1 MPHYFPYDNRND
13 YPGKITFRSFAP
25 PVPEVNLPGIKNL
38 FKDTIKAFKEGSG
51 GLQDDFEKRAAG
63 IKEDR
68 FGRRSVADQI
78 DVGDKYQ
85 YGTRSNK
92 RNYSGQ
98 RVTLYLPQA
107 ITFADQADYES
118 NVQLGTLGAGAEA
131 AINRGQNAG
140 AALATA
146 VRQAQST
153 FTDLIYGNT
162 GAAGEAA
169 RFAATRVANA
179 IPGQTIGNVTASVL
193 RTAVNPNKRTLFRGV
208 NIREFSFQF
217 KMIANSQREA
227 IEIDNII
234 RFFRTELYPSVVGEG
249 QGTELIGYNF
259 PNLFDIDMK
268 YNNQPVAT
276 KIKPVYLRNVTTTY
290 NPSSMGWH
298 ADGKPSEVD
307 VTLAFVE
314 ERTLNKGDVQRGF

>member
-1 MPHYFPYDNRND
+1 MALYFPYDNRND

-25 PVPEVNLPGIKNL
+25 PVPETDFPGVYGVLKDIGESFQNNSSSQALPTG
-38 FKDTIKAFKEGSG
+38 
-51 GLQDDFEKRAAG
+51 
-63 IKEDR
+63 
-68 FGRRSVADQI
+68 V
-78 DVGDKYQ
+78 DVGDRYQ

-118 NVQLGTLGAGAEA
+118 NVQLGALGATAEA
-131 AINRGQNAG
+131 TINRGGSAG
-140 AALATA
+140 AALGNAMRDAKAVANDIFTGNSGAT
-146 VRQAQST
+146 
-153 FTDLIYGNT
+153 
-162 GAAGEAA
+162 GEAA
-169 RFAATRVANA
+169 RLAAVRIANFA
-179 IPGQTIGNVTASVL
+179 PGQTIGNVTASVL
-193 RTAVNPNKRTLFRGV
+193 RTAVNPNKRTLFRSV

-217 KMIANSQREA
+217 KMIANSRREA
-227 IEIDNII
+227 IEIENII
-234 RFFRTELYPSVVGEG
+234 KFFRTELYPSVTGS
-249 QGTELIGYNF
+249 GTELIGYNF

-314 ERTLNKGDVQRGF
+314 ERTLNKADVAGGY

>member
-38 FKDTIKAFKEGSG
+38 YKDAMKAFKEGSG
-51 GLQDDFEKRAAG
+51 GLQDNFEKRAAG
-63 IKEDR
+63 TRPPDAIGPKRDT
-68 FGRRSVADQI
+68 V
-78 DVGDKYQ
+78 DVGDKYI

-107 ITFADQADYES
+107 ITFSDQADYES
-118 NVQLGTLGAGAEA
+118 NVQLGALGAASEA
-131 AINRGQNAG
+131 TINRGGNAG
-140 AALATA
+140 AAIAA
-146 VRQAQST
+146 GMRQASST
-153 FTDLIYGNT
+153 VTDLIYGNT

-169 RFAATRVANA
+169 RFAATRIANA
-179 IPGQTIGNVTASVL
+179 LPGQTIGNVAASVL

-208 NIREFSFQF
+208 NIREFAFQF

-227 IEIDNII
+227 IEIDNIV

-249 QGTELIGYNF
+249 QGTDLIGYNF

-290 NPSSMGWH
+290 NPASMGWH
-298 ADGKPSEVD
+298 SDGKPSEVD